1 VFAVD
6 LVPCQPDNGSVRSYQ
21 NYIGGQWSAA
31 ASGRTFETRNPAD
44 IREVVASYPLSGAAE
59 ATAAIAAATAA
70 FPKWAAQT
78 AVARGRILSKASQ
91 ILESR
96 KPELAELLVREEGKT
111 LIEATGEVGRAVD
124 IFRYYGG
131 ISYNSNGQTFPHD
144 LGGNLMFTRR
154 EPLGVVALI
163 TPWNFPIAIPA
174 WKAAPALLSGN
185 AVVLKPASQA
195 PAMALEIAKALHEA
209 GLPAGV
215 LNVVVG
221 EGRPFGAEVA
231 ANPAVQALSFTGS
244 HAVGTSLYQAVAPRR
259 IRCQLEMGSKNPT
272 IVLADADL
280 DLAAKLVA
288 IAGFGLTGQ
297 ACTATS
303 RVIVERAVLTAFTEK
318 LIALA
323 KAWKVGPGLAPG
335 VQMGPAVNEAEL
347 LGNFDAIQQAQAEGA
362 ELLWGGERLTEG
374 ELAHGWF
381 LQPAVLGNVTPTMRI
396 AREEVFGPVVA
407 ILAVDSFDEAI
418 QVANGVEYGLSASLI
433 TRDFKKAMLYSERI
447 EAGVVKVNQ
456 ISTGLALH
464 VPFGGVKQSSTDT
477 FREQGTAALDFY
489 TRSKT
494 IYLDYS
500 A

>member
-1 VFAVD
+1 
-6 LVPCQPDNGSVRSYQ
+6 VRTYQ
-21 NYIGGQWSAA
+21 NLIGGQGSLA

-44 IREVVASYPLSGAAE
+44 SREIVALYPSSGAPE
-59 ATAAIAAATAA
+59 AAAAVAAAREA

-78 AVARGRILSKASQ
+78 AVARGRILSKTSQ

-96 KPELAELLVREEGKT
+96 KPELAELLTREEGKT
-111 LIEATGEVGRAVD
+111 LAEATGEVQRAID

-131 ISYNSNGQTFPHD
+131 ISYNASGQTFPHD
-144 LGGNLMFTRR
+144 LASNLMFTRR

-174 WKAAPALLSGN
+174 WKTAPALLAGN
-185 AVVLKPASQA
+185 TVVLKPASQA
-195 PAMALEIAKALHEA
+195 PAMALEMARALNEA
-209 GLPAGV
+209 GLPPGV
-215 LNVVVG
+215 LNVFVG

-231 ANPAVQALSFTGS
+231 SNPAVQALSFTGS
-244 HAVGTSLYQAVAPRR
+244 HAVGTSLYEAVAPRR

-280 DLAAKLVA
+280 DLAARLVA

-303 RVIVERAVLTAFTEK
+303 RVLVERPVLAAFTEK

-323 KAWKVGPGLAPG
+323 RSWKVGPGLLPG
-335 VQMGPAVNEAEL
+335 VQMGPAVNAAEL
-347 LGNFDAIQQAQAEGA
+347 QGNLDAIAQARAEGA
-362 ELLWGGERLTEG
+362 ELLWGGARLTEG
-374 ELAHGWF
+374 DLAHGWF
-381 LQPAVLGNVTPTMRI
+381 MQPAILGSVTPAMRI

-407 ILAVDSFDEAI
+407 IIPVDSFDDAL
-418 QVANGVEYGLSASLI
+418 QVANGVDFGLSASLV
-433 TRDFKKAMLYSERI
+433 TRDFKKAMQYSERI

-464 VPFGGVKQSSTDT
+464 VPFGGIKQSSTDT

-494 IYLDYS
+494 IYLDWS